1 MTSNPRL
8 EIHTWLISIEPLASK
23 NLTNLQ
29 FRRNPEG
36 NGWLAVC
43 RRRMQQYSWSRS
55 WIFLVH
61 ASPKNKSDRD
71 KWVRF
76 VRTYR
81 ANFSPLGRFMVY
93 SEHFD
98 KDCFERG
105 HYVEGSLRTLRSG
118 SVSTIWLQK
127 TAQEPPSSRSERKR
141 KRVSRHVLLA
151 SILHRLCSYISKFTT
166 LSYLGGQ
173 RLTFLYWEQD
183 IVCW

>member
-1 MTSNPRL
+1 MKHVTLVINEACSNRL
-8 EIHTWLISIEPLASK
+8 GRGLESSKRKWRQILDSKYTLWLISIEPLAIK
-23 NLTNLQ
+23 NPTNLQ

-76 VRTYR
+76 VRTHR
-81 ANFSPLGRFMVY
+81 ANFIPLGRFMVY

-105 HYVEGSLRTLRSG
+105 HYVEGSRRTPRSG

-141 KRVSRHVLLA
+141 KRVSRHVLL
-151 SILHRLCSYISKFTT
+151 
-166 LSYLGGQ
+166 
-173 RLTFLYWEQD
+173 
-183 IVCW
+183 VCKYTSPFI